1 MCLILFAYEAHSKY
15 SLILGVNR
23 DEYYARPT
31 LQANFWEEA
40 PNVLA
45 GKDLVET
52 GTWLGVTRQGR
63 LAALTNYRDP
73 FSIKENARSRGLLVR
88 DYLCSLEEPSEYLTR
103 VHKEREEYNGFNLL
117 LLNNNYLWYYSN
129 REGQVQQVAPGVHGL
144 SNHLLNTPWPKV
156 VGGKQALLE
165 LVDRREEV
173 MVDGLFDLLANRRQ
187 AKDEELPSTGVSLEW
202 ERILLPVFIQ
212 SEDYGTRSSTVILID
227 RCGHVLFCERTFI
240 KGSRQTVS
248 DVVYEFNFVKQRNF
262 G

>member
-1 MCLILFAYEAHSKY
+1 
-15 SLILGVNR
+15 
-23 DEYYARPT
+23 
-31 LQANFWEEA
+31 
-40 PNVLA
+40 
-45 GKDLVET
+45 
-52 GTWLGVTRQGR
+52 
-63 LAALTNYRDP
+63 
-73 FSIKENARSRGLLVR
+73 
-88 DYLCSLEEPSEYLTR
+88 
-103 VHKEREEYNGFNLL
+103 
-117 LLNNNYLWYYSN
+117 
-129 REGQVQQVAPGVHGL
+129 VAPGVHGL